1 MQSNFI
7 TNLTS
12 ASPPND
18 LEDVQDQVKE
28 EVEMEQ
34 SDERPESRVSVF
46 ERRILEEEDG
56 NSTIVAKHIR

>member
-1 MQSNFI
+1 MSNFHSG
-7 TNLTS
+7 N
-12 ASPPND
+12 PPND
-18 LEDVQDQVKE
+18 LEDVQNEVKE